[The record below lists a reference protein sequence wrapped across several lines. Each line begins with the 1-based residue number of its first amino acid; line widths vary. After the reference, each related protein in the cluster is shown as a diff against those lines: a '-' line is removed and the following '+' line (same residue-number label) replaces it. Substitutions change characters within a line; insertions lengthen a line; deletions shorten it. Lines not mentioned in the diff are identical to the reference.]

1 MSEDAPSESSARRA
15 GDVYGQ
21 LFVTMLSEQSDR
33 KSSIEQRAL
42 AVITTSG
49 GLVSLL
55 IALSA
60 LLLSKNATLHLNA
73 GSRAVIITAVAAF
86 VAAAIL
92 ALIANTPR
100 GYADFAS
107 EDVDRMMNEF
117 DHSEKD
123 ARWLVAQRRAE
134 ILKRAKKLNDGKAH
148 LLQVAVATEVGG
160 VALVALGVI
169 LTLI

>member
-1 MSEDAPSESSARRA
+1 
-15 GDVYGQ
+15 
-21 LFVTMLSEQSDR
+21 MLTEQSNR

-55 IALSA
+55 VALSA
-60 LLLSKNATLHLNA
+60 LLLGKNAEQRLNA
-73 GSRAVIITAVAAF
+73 GSRAIIIAAVVTF

-100 GYADFAS
+100 GYSDFAS

-117 DHSEKD
+117 DSSEAD
-123 ARWLVAQRRAE
+123 ARWLVSQRRAE
-134 ILKRAKKLNDGKAH
+134 NLKRAMRLNDEKGH

-160 VALVALGVI
+160 VALVALGVV